1 MLRIYLSNTHSINN
15 QISITADKARYL
27 ASVLRCK
34 EGDALVIFNGA
45 GNCFKTKI
53 SKVGK
58 KEVIADVLEKFPCN
72 FESPVN
78 ITLVQSLLKGEK
90 MDLVIQKTTELGVR
104 EIVPVVTER
113 SQLRETRKAIRW
125 QKIAEEASRQ
135 SGRSVIPVVHEPVFF
150 QDIFTGND
158 LKGFIFYEEGVER
171 FSDAVSSFISHP
183 SSSLFIV
190 IGPEGGFTK
199 EEVELAKEKGLVVA
213 SLGKRI
219 LRAETAAIAAVTLA
233 QYALGDM
240 G

>member
-1 MLRIYLSNTHSINN
+1 MLRIYLSNTHSVNN
-15 QISITADKARYL
+15 QISITGDKARYL

-34 EGDALVIFNGA
+34 EGDALVIFDGA
-45 GNCFKTKI
+45 GNCFKTTI
-53 SKVGK
+53 SKAGK

-72 FESPVN
+72 PESPVN

-113 SQLRETRKAIRW
+113 SQLRETRKVIRW

-135 SGRSVIPVVHEPVFF
+135 SGRTVIPVVHEPVSF

-158 LKGFIFYEEGVER
+158 LKGFIFYEEGSER
-171 FSDAVSSFISHP
+171 FSDAVSSFIPHP
-183 SSSLFIV
+183 SSLFIV

-199 EEVELAKEKGLVVA
+199 EEVELAKEKGLVAA

>member
-1 MLRIYLSNTHSINN
+1 MLRIYLSNIHSVNN

-34 EGDALVIFNGA
+34 EGDELVIFNGA
-45 GNCFKTKI
+45 GDCFKTEI
-53 SKVGK
+53 SKAGK

-72 FESPVN
+72 PESPVN

-113 SQLRETRKAIRW
+113 SQLRETRKTARW

-135 SGRSVIPVVHEPVFF
+135 SGRTVIPVVHEPVFF
-150 QDIFTGND
+150 QGIFTGND
-158 LKGFIFYEEGVER
+158 LKGFIFYEEEGVR
-171 FSDAVSSFISHP
+171 LSDSVSSFISHP
-183 SSSLFIV
+183 SSLFIV

-199 EEVELAKEKGLVVA
+199 EEVELAKEKGLVAA

>member
-1 MLRIYLSNTHSINN
+1 MLRIYLPNAHSVNN

-34 EGDALVIFNGA
+34 EGDELVIFNGA
-45 GNCFKTKI
+45 GSCFKTKI
-53 SKVGK
+53 LKVGK
-58 KEVIADVLEKFPCN
+58 KEVITDFLEKFPCN
-72 FESPVN
+72 SESPVN

-90 MDLVIQKTTELGVR
+90 MDLVVQKTTELGVR

-113 SQLRETRKAIRW
+113 SQLRETRKTARW
-125 QKIAEEASRQ
+125 QKIAQEASRQ
-135 SGRSVIPVVHEPVFF
+135 SGRTVIPVVHEPVSF
-150 QDIFTGND
+150 QDIFTDND
-158 LKGFIFYEEGVER
+158 LKGFIFYEEEGVR
-171 FSDAVSSFISHP
+171 LSDSVSSFIPHP
-183 SSSLFIV
+183 SSLFIV

-199 EEVELAKEKGLVVA
+199 EEVKLAKEKGLVAA

>member
-1 MLRIYLSNTHSINN
+1 MLRIYLPNAHGVNN

-34 EGDALVIFNGA
+34 EGDELVIFNGA
-45 GNCFKTKI
+45 GDCFKTEI
-53 SKVGK
+53 SKAGK

-72 FESPVN
+72 LESPVN

-104 EIVPVVTER
+104 EIVPVITER
-113 SQLRETRKAIRW
+113 SQLRETRKVIRW

-135 SGRSVIPVVHEPVFF
+135 SGRTIIPVVHEPVSF

-158 LKGFIFYEEGVER
+158 IKGFIFYEEGDLR
-171 FSDAVSSFISHP
+171 LSDAVSSFILHP
-183 SSSLFIV
+183 SSLFIV

-199 EEVELAKEKGLVVA
+199 EEVELAKEKGLVAA

-219 LRAETAAIAAVTLA
+219 LRAETAAIAAVTLV

>member
-104 EIVPVVTER
+104 EIVLVVTER
-113 SQLRETRKAIRW
+113 SQLRETRKTARW

-171 FSDAVSSFISHP
+171 FSDAVSSFIPHP
-183 SSSLFIV
+183 SSLFIV

>member
-1 MLRIYLSNTHSINN
+1 MPRIYLPNANSVNN

-34 EGDALVIFNGA
+34 AGDELVIFNGA
-45 GNCFKTKI
+45 GDCFKTKI
-53 SKVGK
+53 SKAGK

-72 FESPVN
+72 PESPVN

-113 SQLRETRKAIRW
+113 SQLRETRKTVRW

-135 SGRSVIPVVHEPVFF
+135 SGRTVIPVVHEPVFF
-150 QDIFTGND
+150 QDIFIGND
-158 LKGFIFYEEGVER
+158 LKGFIFYEEEGVR
-171 FSDAVSSFISHP
+171 LSDSVPSFIFHP
-183 SSSLFIV
+183 SSLFIV

-199 EEVELAKEKGLVVA
+199 EEVELAKEKGLIAA

>member
-1 MLRIYLSNTHSINN
+1 MLRIYLSNAHSANN

-45 GNCFKTKI
+45 GDCFRTKI

-58 KEVIADVLEKFPCN
+58 KEVIADILEKFPCDT
-72 FESPVN
+72 ESPVK

-104 EIVPVVTER
+104 EIVTVVTER
-113 SQLRETRKAIRW
+113 SQLRETRKTARW

-135 SGRSVIPVVHEPVFF
+135 SGRTIIPVVHEPVSF
-150 QDIFTGND
+150 QNIFTGND
-158 LKGFIFYEEGVER
+158 LKGFIFYEEEGVR
-171 FSDAVSSFISHP
+171 LSYSVSSFIP
-183 SSSLFIV
+183 RPSSLFIV
-190 IGPEGGFTK
+190 VGPEGGFTK
-199 EEVELAKEKGLVVA
+199 EEVEQAGEKGLVAA

-233 QYALGDM
+233 QYTFGDM